1 MFLRLLTRETW
12 MGNCTSKICFPRSK
26 NVSCWIQKR
35 LFGSQPPFPLQ
46 KHSFFVCSLEK
57 QCYLVHLVCTQCVS
71 AYESTNCIPHVN
83 ISHKIFHSYSHVR
96 ETLQRSIFEEA
107 PLSNKILQSN
117 QCYCFKL
124 MFFHSFIRSF
134 VSPSVRQSVRPSVY
148 SFVRPF
154 ICPFTCSFVLPFVRA
169 LVPSI
174 WALRK
179 AKNQLLS
186 EMKDNIIFNNCLWR
200 LTKQIW
206 QTTPQISLPIQ
217 QKDGHL

>member
-26 NVSCWIQKR
+26 NVSRGIQKR

-134 VSPSVRQSVRPSVY
+134 VSLSVRPSVNLFVRLSIRSSVH
-148 SFVRPF
+148 SFVRSLVRSSSR
-154 ICPFTCSFVLPFVRA
+154 SFVR
-169 LVPSI
+169 
-174 WALRK
+174 
-179 AKNQLLS
+179 
-186 EMKDNIIFNNCLWR
+186 
-200 LTKQIW
+200 
-206 QTTPQISLPIQ
+206 
-217 QKDGHL
+217 